1 MLSLDAIYP
10 SVPHEAGLKA
20 LKDALDNKEDKSL
33 STRDLIQIAHFVL
46 QTNFLNSMGFSE
58 TLKYWVGVQR
68 GQSYLMGRRCLF
80 SLSWPPF

>member
-46 QTNFLNSMGFSE
+46 
-58 TLKYWVGVQR
+58 
-68 GQSYLMGRRCLF
+68 
-80 SLSWPPF
+80 